1 MQSIAF
7 HVLLSWATYRW
18 VAHFYL
24 SWYNRGMAKARK
36 GQDNL
41 IPQNKRTK
49 DEQREIARKGGI
61 ASGKARKEKALLS
74 EMYGAM
80 LAGTFNV
87 EIDGEMKKMTGK
99 RFLTEVVQRIIMNG
113 DSASVAMLKEIREAT
128 EGTKNKHEISGGA
141 EPIKVTWQK

>member
-1 MQSIAF
+1 
-7 HVLLSWATYRW
+7 
-18 VAHFYL
+18 
-24 SWYNRGMAKARK
+24 MAKQRK

-41 IPQNKRTK
+41 IPTSQRSK
-49 DEQREIARKGGI
+49 DEARELGRKGGI

-74 EMYGAM
+74 EMYGSM

-87 EIDGEMKKMTGK
+87 EIDGKIEKMTGK
-99 RFLTEVVQRIIMNG
+99 RFLTEVVQRIIMSG

-128 EGTKNKHEISGGA
+128 EGTKSKHEISGGV

>member
-1 MQSIAF
+1 
-7 HVLLSWATYRW
+7 
-18 VAHFYL
+18 
-24 SWYNRGMAKARK
+24 MAKARK

-128 EGTKNKHEISGGA
+128 EGTKSKHEISGGV